1 MSRANVGTGHKGADL
16 QSKDRIE
23 RNAHALASVDRG
35 AFVLGDGEHR
45 VSGRGIPPE
54 KTVAQILEI
63 CHLGPDARVLHLGS
77 GSGYLTAVLAMLAKE
92 VIAIERLQK
101 LADFSRQTLA
111 AQGLTNVTVRCADAS
126 LGAADLAPFDLIV
139 VSTPKITTRE
149 PLWDQLALRG
159 EFICVEIGDASRQML
174 VKYINR
180 GNKRIARS
188 EHGYV
193 EFVTNG
199 DDIYVELGFVSP
211 DMLREARAQA
221 ARNRTLLVDE
231 ISRLQNLDAQKL
243 YRALSERYGLPL
255 LSASEVM
262 ARIDPQ
268 LHANISRAYLSHEH
282 IIPIKSDG
290 KTVIVACRDPN
301 ASMDEVQQ
309 LFPGLKIDRVLVTPV
324 DYRRIWGALER
335 GGKTL
340 DRIDETTVK
349 SGDSDLLASQGENSE
364 AKLVNLYEALL
375 LDAVADRASDIHL
388 ERYGADVRVRL
399 RVDGELR
406 DLNHYYITPTEYAG
420 LINVIKLRSELN
432 IAERR
437 LPQGGRSQARV
448 GDARFDLRVQVQPS
462 LHGEHVVIRLLPQN
476 SSLISI
482 EKLGMQE
489 HIANAYRRLL
499 RNPAGLVLVVGPT
512 GSGKTTTLNAGLQL
526 LAEDTTRKV
535 ITVEDPIEY
544 SIDRI
549 QQTRVRPDIGFNFA
563 DAMRSFV
570 RQDPDV
576 ILVGE
581 IRDHETALEAIRASQ
596 TGHVVL
602 STLHCNDAVD
612 AVQRLFDLNVHPN
625 SLASELLAVIAQRL
639 AKRVCEHCKIED
651 DPDPEILKE
660 LFPKAIPRSFR
671 CYRGKGCPQ
680 CNGTGTRGRVGVIE
694 YLQFNGELRNAVSR
708 HTPVGELRALALDS
722 GLYTMR
728 DSALDHVIQGN
739 IPLSELPRILPQ
751 ERMAPEKRGQW
762 KA

>member
-1 MSRANVGTGHKGADL
+1 MSRANEGTGHKGADL

-92 VIAIERLQK
+92 VIAVERLQK

-301 ASMDEVQQ
+301 SLLKFAY
-309 LFPGLKIDRVLVTPV
+309 GL
-324 DYRRIWGALER
+324 
-335 GGKTL
+335 
-340 DRIDETTVK
+340 
-349 SGDSDLLASQGENSE
+349 SDF
-364 AKLVNLYEALL
+364 
-375 LDAVADRASDIHL
+375 AV
-388 ERYGADVRVRL
+388 
-399 RVDGELR
+399 
-406 DLNHYYITPTEYAG
+406 
-420 LINVIKLRSELN
+420 
-432 IAERR
+432 
-437 LPQGGRSQARV
+437 
-448 GDARFDLRVQVQPS
+448 
-462 LHGEHVVIRLLPQN
+462 
-476 SSLISI
+476 
-482 EKLGMQE
+482 
-489 HIANAYRRLL
+489 
-499 RNPAGLVLVVGPT
+499 
-512 GSGKTTTLNAGLQL
+512 
-526 LAEDTTRKV
+526 
-535 ITVEDPIEY
+535 
-544 SIDRI
+544 
-549 QQTRVRPDIGFNFA
+549 
-563 DAMRSFV
+563 
-570 RQDPDV
+570 
-576 ILVGE
+576 
-581 IRDHETALEAIRASQ
+581 
-596 TGHVVL
+596 
-602 STLHCNDAVD
+602 
-612 AVQRLFDLNVHPN
+612 
-625 SLASELLAVIAQRL
+625 
-639 AKRVCEHCKIED
+639 
-651 DPDPEILKE
+651 
-660 LFPKAIPRSFR
+660 
-671 CYRGKGCPQ
+671 
-680 CNGTGTRGRVGVIE
+680 
-694 YLQFNGELRNAVSR
+694 
-708 HTPVGELRALALDS
+708 
-722 GLYTMR
+722 
-728 DSALDHVIQGN
+728 
-739 IPLSELPRILPQ
+739 
-751 ERMAPEKRGQW
+751 
-762 KA
+762 